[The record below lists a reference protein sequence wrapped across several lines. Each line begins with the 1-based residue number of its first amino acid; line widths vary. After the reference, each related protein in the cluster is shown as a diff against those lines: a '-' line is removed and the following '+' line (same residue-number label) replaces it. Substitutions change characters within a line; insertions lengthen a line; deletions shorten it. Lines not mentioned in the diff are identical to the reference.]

1 MCPSGAT
8 GWATRGHGDRDVLEG
23 AARAVFPTISISVQA
38 GTVLTGNT
46 EELPRCRLA
55 ELLIQ

>member
-1 MCPSGAT
+1 M
-8 GWATRGHGDRDVLEG
+8 
-23 AARAVFPTISISVQA
+23 FPTISISVQA

-46 EELPRCRLA
+46 EELPRCRL